1 MELPSLCRILEE
13 VDDITSL
20 ASGIFMATT
29 YDAILRNN
37 HLEWGASSPVIA
49 PDESLRVKV
58 TVVGADVTLR
68 EPERQAK
75 IIQALEELAAQ
86 GGIQGIPDPV
96 AWQRDVRADRELPGR

>member
-1 MELPSLCRILEE
+1 
-13 VDDITSL
+13 
-20 ASGIFMATT
+20 MATT

-37 HLEWGASSPVIA
+37 HLEWAATAPVVA

-58 TVVGADVTLR
+58 TVVGADVALS

-86 GGIQGIPDPV
+86 GGIQGIPDPA
-96 AWQRDVRADRELPGR
+96 AWQRDVREDRELPGR